1 MFMVHLK
8 QPIDALDDWDTLGA
22 EETPSGTRVYFSH
35 LRSAKAFARIHKSKV
50 QAAEW
55 TIDLSYQDAWQPAP
69 LGQSLW
75 LMPEGHTAPE
85 GKIGLEMKRG
95 LVFGAGDHETTRG
108 CLELLESTPLAN
120 KSVFDLGCGTGILA
134 EAALRLGAARVVA
147 CDLDWDA
154 AVMTHNRQVPT
165 FQGPSSALPDQAFDV
180 LLANIPGLAH
190 LDLIPEYQRLLRP
203 RGHLI
208 LSGYYETQ
216 SQRLEEALNGF
227 QNGGF
232 KKQAQR
238 PSRDGWVAATF
249 SKTSQ
254 A

>member
-8 QPIDALDDWDTLGA
+8 QPIEALDDWDTLGA

-35 LRSAKAFARIHKSKV
+35 LRSAQAFARVHNSKV
-50 QAAEW
+50 QPAEW
-55 TIDLSYQDAWQPAP
+55 SVDLSYQDDWQPTP
-69 LGQSLW
+69 LGERLW
-75 LMPEGHTAPE
+75 LMPEGHTPPD

-108 CLELLESTPLAN
+108 CLELLECTPLDN

-134 EAALRLGAARVVA
+134 EAALLLGARRVLA

-154 AVMTHNRQVPT
+154 AVMTHHRQVPT
-165 FQGPSSALPDQAFDV
+165 FQGPSSALPDHSFDV

-190 LDLIPEYQRLLRP
+190 LELIPEYQRLLRP
-203 RGHLI
+203 QGRLI
-208 LSGYYETQ
+208 ISGYYETQ
-216 SQRLEEALNGF
+216 APRLEAALKSFQKGGF
-227 QNGGF
+227 Q
-232 KKQAQR
+232 KQAQR